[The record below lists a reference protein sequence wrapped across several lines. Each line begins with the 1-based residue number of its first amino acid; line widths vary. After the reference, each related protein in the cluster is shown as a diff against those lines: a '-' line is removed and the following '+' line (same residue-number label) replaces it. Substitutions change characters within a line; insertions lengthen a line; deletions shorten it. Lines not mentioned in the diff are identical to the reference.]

1 MGKRHWTVMVYM
13 AADTDENLYN
23 AALKDIG
30 ELESAASGR
39 KFSVFVHAD
48 APFHWE
54 TKRLEI
60 GNGKAAIPLSAVGA
74 GIPESRSL
82 PDFVRMCRHM
92 SGPEDYYLLVLWGH
106 GEGIDW
112 RSRILTQGQAKRFN
126 TGAEDS
132 LTIAQ
137 LGDALKGLGI
147 PKEKLVVGFDS
158 CLMGMLE
165 VYFELRDSVGWV
177 VAANDEI
184 PLTGWPYHKIM
195 PLLAREPHISPRILV
210 SRIVDECKN
219 FYSGNSSEG
228 PVSFSACALDAANCQ
243 KIRDAFERLTKELK
257 RYLRR
262 ETVQDGI
269 RWAREYAEDF
279 REEAYVDVNAFCAE
293 LQRQRDMPK
302 SVKSAAK
309 AVHGALMQML
319 IKPGIPRNYP
329 PRYKEDSIAV
339 SLCFPKSA
347 ELTGS
352 LPGFKVD
359 LKKYTEL
366 EFSDTGWPQL
376 MLDVLELW
384 KVSMLP
390 AAARRAR
397 YTAKPGKKR
406 TYAPPK
412 RVGAPP
418 KRVGAPPPA

>member
-1 MGKRHWTVMVYM
+1 MVKRRWTVMVYM

-30 ELESAASGR
+30 ELKSAANGG
-39 KFSVFVHAD
+39 KFSLFVHAD

-60 GNGKAAIPLSAVGA
+60 RNGKATELRPADGA
-74 GIPESRSL
+74 GIPESKSL
-82 PDFVRMCRHM
+82 PDFVRMCREK
-92 SGPEDYYLLVLWGH
+92 SGPEDYFLLVLWGH

-112 RSRILTQGQAKRFN
+112 SSRILAQGQAKRFN

-132 LTIAQ
+132 LSLAQ
-137 LGDALKGLGI
+137 LGDALKALGI
-147 PKEKLVVGFDS
+147 PQERLMVGFDS

-184 PLTGWPYHKIM
+184 PLTGWPYHQIM
-195 PLLAREPHISPRILV
+195 PILARHPHISPRILAAK
-210 SRIVDECKN
+210 IVDECKKA
-219 FYSGNSSEG
+219 YSGDSSEG
-228 PVSFSACALDAANCQ
+228 PVSFSACALDTKNCA
-243 KIRDAFERLTKELK
+243 KVRDAFKRLTKQLK
-257 RYLRR
+257 RHLRR
-262 ETVQDGI
+262 ESVQDGI

-279 REEAYVDVNAFCAE
+279 KEEAYVDVNAFCAE
-293 LQRQRDMPK
+293 LQRQRDMPR

-309 AVHGALMQML
+309 AVHEALMGLL
-319 IKPGIPRNYP
+319 IKPGIPTNYP

-339 SLCFPKSA
+339 SLCFPKTA

-359 LKKYTEL
+359 LEKYREL
-366 EFSDTGWPQL
+366 EFSDTGWPEL
-376 MLDVLELW
+376 MQDVLELW
-384 KVSMLP
+384 LLSMQP
-390 AAARRAR
+390 AAARRAKQQG
-397 YTAKPGKKR
+397 KPGKQR
-406 TYAPPK
+406 TYGPPN

-418 KRVGAPPPA
+418 KQVGAPP